1 MSNEREP
8 SNDRQI
14 GAETFEQS
22 DEAFDEATR
31 LDGGFLE
38 AVERDPAMD
47 PSNQVD
53 LTELEEIGSQLD
65 DPEAMV
71 TLSDGSDDPDGYGG
85 PPPSKVATL
94 ADRGGWDL
102 AAPLT
107 ETSFDGDLL
116 EGADES

>member
-1 MSNEREP
+1 MSNELES
-8 SNDRQI
+8 SNDRQT

-38 AVERDPAMD
+38 AVERDPGMD

-53 LTELEEIGSQLD
+53 LSELEEIGGQLD

-85 PPPSKVATL
+85 PPPSKVAAG

-107 ETSFDGDLL
+107 EARSDGDLL
-116 EGADES
+116 KGADET